1 MNVRIKQSQLK
12 NLVEQ
17 SMGGGFSPQYQSGEI
32 SKIAK
37 EGLDHNVSAVLQILT
52 AFIPIVGPFISA
64 GVGLMDAAQYAK
76 EGDNTSAAIVG
87 SLSML
92 PFMGPVVAKIPGVKT
107 LGSKGMA
114 ALAKKLASKQKN
126 FTQQEQE
133 VLKGLSQNQSLV
145 KSELRKQTLKMDGV
159 AREVAKLKEAY
170 IARLGQDS
178 YEKLLKNFFR
188 GVIDKD
194 TFLKSLRA
202 GGKAQ
207 PSLANF
213 MVIKGVRYFQ
223 KEVVEIERIATELA
237 QKNYTPKKLTIY
249 KYDKSKLPSIPVTIT
264 AEPMNLSTVQKF
276 YPNIPTS
283 AQAFVTKDKMYF
295 IPQNIKNVEID
306 DMVSLITH
314 EMGHLKD
321 PARARSLKLN
331 QTYRE
336 GLTKTGDAYKILKNT
351 TKGTPEYEQALK
363 DWNKYY
369 KFHPF
374 ELVANNAMV
383 LNNLTT
389 QTMRM
394 LKTERKAVV
403 LQGLQEVI
411 NFFTKNKVRMSN
423 VGKKML
429 VGPEIQESKLSAHI
443 ETLGKYNQKE
453 YKKLGEKMVQQAEY
467 LKSQVNMAK

>member
-37 EGLDHNVSAVLQILT
+37 DGLDHNISAVLQIVT
-52 AFIPIVGPFISA
+52 AFVPIVGPFVSA
-64 GVGLMDAAQYAK
+64 GIGLMDAAQYAK
-76 EGDNTSAAIVG
+76 EGDSTSAGIVG
-87 SLSML
+87 TLSML
-92 PFMGPVVAKIPGVKT
+92 PFIGPVVVKIPGVKT

-114 ALAKKLASKQKN
+114 ALGKKLSSGQKN
-126 FTQQEQE
+126 FTKQEQE

-145 KSELRKQTLKMDGV
+145 KSELRRQTLKMDGV

-170 IARLGQDS
+170 ISRLGQDS

-207 PSLANF
+207 PNLANF

-223 KEVVEIERIATELA
+223 KEVAEIERIASELA
-237 QKNYTPKKLTIY
+237 QKNYVPKKITIY

-264 AEPMNLSTVQKF
+264 MEPMNLSTVQKLF
-276 YPNIPTS
+276 PDIPTS

-295 IPQNIKNVEID
+295 VPQNIKNVEID

-314 EMGHLKD
+314 EMGHIKD

-331 QTYRE
+331 KTYKE
-336 GLTKTGDAYKILKNT
+336 GLPKTGDAYKILKNT

-363 DWNKYY
+363 EFNKYY

-394 LKTERKAVV
+394 MKTERKGVV

-411 NFFTKNKVRMSN
+411 NFFTKNKTKMSY

-443 ETLGKYNQKE
+443 ETLGTYNQKE
-453 YKKLGEKMVQQAEY
+453 YKKLAEKMVRQAEY

>member
-1 MNVRIKQSQLK
+1 MNVRIKETQLK

-17 SMGGGFSPQYQSGEI
+17 SMGGAFSPQYQSGEI
-32 SKIAK
+32 AKIAK
-37 EGLDHNVSAVLQILT
+37 EGLDHNVSVVLEILT
-52 AFIPIVGPFISA
+52 AFIPVVGPFISA
-64 GVGLMDAAQYAK
+64 GVGLMDASQYAK

-133 VLKGLSQNQSLV
+133 V
-145 KSELRKQTLKMDGV
+145 

-194 TFLKSLRA
+194 TFLKSLRT

-411 NFFTKNKVRMSN
+411 DFFTKNKVRMSN